1 MINEDLLSTKAS
13 VTVAL
18 GTLLTTAAG
27 VLEMLQPWL
36 TALGTVAGGVLSL
49 VLAYV
54 HLRRWQV
61 EHRKLRLEV
70 QLLEQKV
77 IPAQAPLPP
86 GQA

>member
-1 MINEDLLSTKAS
+1 MNEDLLSTKTS
-13 VTVAL
+13 VVVVL
-18 GTLLTTAAG
+18 GTLLSTAAG

-54 HLRRWQV
+54 HLRRWQM

-70 QLLEQKV
+70 QLLEQK
-77 IPAQAPLPP
+77 ITPAQVPPPP
-86 GQA
+86 GQT